1 MTDAKTP
8 LVPFSDLVPPKS
20 KLDNKIIDTTD
31 LIGRYHYIHVE
42 KSKDKAIKQ
51 IADEVELLYT
61 HIFGIFPLSG
71 PGLKQKIGDII
82 QEVDTKRI
90 KRRLCH
96 ELDYGSDINS
106 IRVRD
111 FARKD
116 WVRTDN
122 HNLNLSN
129 SILAK
134 KKFVKLEGT

>member
-1 MTDAKTP
+1 M
-8 LVPFSDLVPPKS
+8 DLDSLKILLS
-20 KLDNKIIDTTD
+20 KHNQ
-31 LIGRYHYIHVE
+31 YCE
-42 KSKDKAIKQ
+42 
-51 IADEVELLYT
+51 
-61 HIFGIFPLSG
+61 
-71 PGLKQKIGDII
+71 
-82 QEVDTKRI
+82 
-90 KRRLCH
+90 RLCH

-134 KKFVKLEGT
+134 KVCETRRNINEDDEIRRILFFALFFALFYKTRTFQKNPRFET

>member
-1 MTDAKTP
+1 MI
-8 LVPFSDLVPPKS
+8 LRHHLFLFRMDLDSLKILLS
-20 KLDNKIIDTTD
+20 KHNQ
-31 LIGRYHYIHVE
+31 YCE
-42 KSKDKAIKQ
+42 
-51 IADEVELLYT
+51 
-61 HIFGIFPLSG
+61 
-71 PGLKQKIGDII
+71 
-82 QEVDTKRI
+82 
-90 KRRLCH
+90 RLCH

-134 KKFVKLEGT
+134 KSLWNSKEHKRRRRNPPNFISRAFFRFILQNTHISKESPVRNLMKKSQNVRAPEIVQTFKKIIFF